1 MGVGELRRIERW
13 LASARL
19 ALAIPALFSLWF
31 GPTYISRWGEWLLG
45 IYVIHGTV
53 VMLLLRY
60 RKRPSPAFLSLVY
73 VADLVWPAAM
83 SAFVAGTQN
92 PFFLLFVFMLV
103 AAAYRWGLRET
114 IGTAAACLI
123 LLWAE
128 SIAVRWGSLMWVEG
142 FLLRH
147 HWPPLGIDVVEL
159 EPKHMLIRS
168 VYLLV
173 MGWLLGYLADQHT
186 QLRAE
191 VERGRFVRDLH
202 DTALQSLI
210 GVAMQ
215 IDVLSRHST
224 PQTISVPRELAR
236 IHNLLLEEARKLRE
250 LMQAMK
256 PLDVEAENLRA
267 HLREL
272 VDRLHRETG
281 ITTRFVCASTLTIR
295 PREICEALARIVQE
309 ALVNVRKH
317 SGATQVLV
325 QLDSWN
331 GYWRLAIDD
340 NGHGFPFSG
349 CFSWADL
356 EREGRG
362 PLVIKEYVH
371 LIHGELTLD
380 SVPERG
386 SRLVITIPQRRPAGL
401 RTTLGLIE
409 FKFIEYFRHLRRR
422 FT

>member
-45 IYVIHGTV
+45 IYIIHGTV

-83 SAFVAGTQN
+83 SAFVAGTEN
-92 PFFLLFVFMLV
+92 PFFFLFVFVLV

-123 LLWAE
+123 LLWVE
-128 SIAVRWGSLMWVEG
+128 SIAVRWGSVAWVEG

-191 VERGRFVRDLH
+191 IERGRFVRDLH

-250 LMQAMK
+250 LMQRIK
-256 PLDVEAENLRA
+256 PLDVEPNTLRA
-267 HLREL
+267 HLIEL
-272 VDRLHRETG
+272 VERLQRETG
-281 ITTRFVCASTLTIR
+281 ITSRFVCDSTLTIR
-295 PREICEALARIVQE
+295 PREIREAVARIVQE

-317 SGATQVLV
+317 SGATHVLV
-325 QLDSWN
+325 QFDR
-331 GYWRLAIDD
+331 GEGCWRLTVDD

-356 EREGRG
+356 ERDARG
-362 PLVIKEYVH
+362 PLVIKEYVR
-371 LIHGELTLD
+371 LINGELKLE
-380 SVPERG
+380 SVAGRG
-386 SRLVITIPQRRPAGL
+386 SRLMITIPQRRQAGL
-401 RTTLGLIE
+401 RLLIGLIQS
-409 FKFIEYFRHLRRR
+409 KVIQSFRHLRSR